1 MTETFSET
9 EGLDSNSIRDIATRF
24 GIAYI
29 ATEEAGVMRV
39 DLSIPSIIGS
49 WQSLGV
55 DNLDSTPIAV
65 DGYEIYLGLPGLGI
79 LVIDRLTKDIIDLW
93 TPEDPNGIPD
103 EDVNAISIDFFGG
116 ILVGSE
122 VQNTGANSNGGL
134 ARWDGS
140 NWNYLP
146 TSIPGWNND
155 LSLIHI

>member
-1 MTETFSET
+1 M
-9 EGLDSNSIRDIATRF
+9 
-24 GIAYI
+24 
-29 ATEEAGVMRV
+29 
-39 DLSIPSIIGS
+39 
-49 WQSLGV
+49 
-55 DNLDSTPIAV
+55 
-65 DGYEIYLGLPGLGI
+65 GI
-79 LVIDRLTKDIIDLW
+79 LIIDRLTRDIIDLW
-93 TPEDPNGIPD
+93 TPDGPNGIPD

-155 LSLIHI
+155 PFEFYDVTSDANGVYAGTNRGACMWNWPTGTQTQFTMEDCWTTGGGGGNGGGEMACHPDSSYL